1 MRKSIF
7 LYLFLFTLLFVI
19 FQYTNSKK
27 TFERLNLKI
36 TELKDERDEALLL
49 RDSIMH
55 LETAQQERFTLQSND
70 KARMYVED
78 LGFEATEL
86 AQLLEQKIVGANA
99 IDQDN
104 PYVPY
109 QGLNGVMRINS
120 VKVLNHKWVI
130 AEFTDGT
137 YWGEVLLNYFINEDQ
152 TIDIEVNNGLLYA
165 N

>member
-1 MRKSIF
+1 
-7 LYLFLFTLLFVI
+7 
-19 FQYTNSKK
+19 
-27 TFERLNLKI
+27 
-36 TELKDERDEALLL
+36 
-49 RDSIMH
+49 
-55 LETAQQERFTLQSND
+55 
-70 KARMYVED
+70 MYVED
-78 LGFEATEL
+78 LGFEATKL
-86 AQLLEQKIVGANA
+86 AQLLEQKIVGANG

>member
-1 MRKSIF
+1 M
-7 LYLFLFTLLFVI
+7 
-19 FQYTNSKK
+19 
-27 TFERLNLKI
+27 KI

-49 RDSIMH
+49 RDSIMN
-55 LETAQQERFTLQSND
+55 LQTAHQERFTLQSND

-152 TIDIEVNNGLLYA
+152 TIDIEMNNGLLYA